1 MPLWKCPGAV
11 SSCHM
16 AARVHQSHNL
26 NYAFN
31 SIEMKAKLED
41 SVANPPHHKKHFDR
55 PRSIERNIGLD
66 WLLLVTLGYSCIFD
80 CECICCFSAT
90 TCGLLSDVPVNVQ
103 KSPPGMFCWCNATV
117 IPSWGGGFC
126 LIFGTDI
133 FRQFLLVKKCRT
145 LQIAFFGH
153 KWPPFQVNNLA

>member
-1 MPLWKCPGAV
+1 
-11 SSCHM
+11 M

-41 SVANPPHHKKHFDR
+41 RVANPPHHKKHFDR
-55 PRSIERNIGLD
+55 LRSIERNIGLD

-90 TCGLLSDVPVNVQ
+90 TCGLLEPNQAVRCSTQCTEISSWDVLLVQ
-103 KSPPGMFCWCNATV
+103 CHCDSIM
-117 IPSWGGGFC
+117 GGGFC

-153 KWPPFQVNNLA
+153 K

>member
-1 MPLWKCPGAV
+1 
-11 SSCHM
+11 M

-41 SVANPPHHKKHFDR
+41 RVANPPHHKKHFDR
-55 PRSIERNIGLD
+55 LRSIERNIGLD

-90 TCGLLSDVPVNVQ
+90 TCGLLSDVPLNVQ

-117 IPSWGGGFC
+117 IPSWGGGSASF
-126 LIFGTDI
+126 LEQIFSDS
-133 FRQFLLVKKCRT
+133 FYSLKNAALCKLPSLVT
-145 LQIAFFGH
+145 NDL
-153 KWPPFQVNNLA
+153 PFK